1 MPSTAAGKPDA
12 KGYRL
17 MIPNASR
24 HTDKTLPCSS
34 AHTGTFIVPPASAAS
49 PSEGTPAL
57 LVRGPP
63 QLVLKC
69 NPPPWRK
76 RTTTAQSAAHQRQPP
91 LALAER
97 FFPGGGGGRA
107 PLLS

>member
-49 PSEGTPAL
+49 PSEGTPTL

-76 RTTTAQSAAHQRQPP
+76 AVPPRNLLLTNANLPWHLQSGSSQAGVVAA
-91 LALAER
+91 
-97 FFPGGGGGRA
+97 
-107 PLLS
+107 LLS